1 MPSKIM
7 CYEGFLALLISIQIL
22 RGLSQNLIE
31 TQDGKILGVSDQW
44 VTSFLGIRYAQS
56 PVRARRLAPP
66 VAVTPWNGTLRAE
79 EYGPACLQA
88 PDSSVHK
95 YLNNVR
101 TGEDCLNLNIF
112 IPRDSLGKNI
122 PVLIFIHPGQFQ
134 CGAAAMVNGSFLA
147 METQA
152 IVVTINYRLGVFGF
166 AYSKSLLSGNYG
178 IQDQI
183 LAIKWIRKNIASFG
197 GDEDNIAILA
207 DSGNARILRYIPK
220 INKTFSKI
228 VSLPLDIPYSFPT
241 NPQSDTA
248 ESVLESV
255 CNGTISRECFHRIHP
270 EQLLNLTLNQSPWS
284 LPIFGPINDGEIWDK
299 RSYIHS
305 NAEQV
310 HLNVVAPSYIYRKT
324 SVVIQGKHYQCT
336 PNILKNVIHMIST
349 MTSSN
354 VSALLETFYFPD
366 DVTANSIC
374 NEVLRLLYDYAS
386 ISSISDLDRAS
397 RSSLVFLAVLEPYYV
412 LQGGSSD
419 PMCLFR
425 GGGEGCDS
433 DATSA
438 FVLTAVKSFLKD
450 SYPSSDDE
458 LRWRPYTVH
467 SKSHVIYNGYKTSAG
482 DRRRWP
488 LVQQERLWHDLAPAF
503 KGGGLEEKLHE
514 IICPA
519 ARTEWGMTETQLE
532 ILLYSLVFCC
542 LFLVFVSMTLVRIL
556 CTVNKP
562 AKKETRTSVA
572 HRTAASSEGGHYN
585 GACNGEMEDSK
596 F

>member
-7 CYEGFLALLISIQIL
+7 RYEGFLALLISIQIL
-22 RGLSQNLIE
+22 KGVAPNLIE
-31 TQDGKILGVSDQW
+31 TRDGKILGVSDQW

-66 VAVTPWNGTLRAE
+66 VPVAPWNGTLRAE
-79 EYGPACLQA
+79 EYGAACLQA
-88 PDSSVHK
+88 PGSSVHK

-101 TGEDCLNLNIF
+101 SSEDCLNLNIF
-112 IPRDSLGKNI
+112 IPRDSPGKNI

-152 IVVTINYRLGVFGF
+152 IVVTFNYRLGVFGF
-166 AYSKSLLSGNYG
+166 AYSTSLLSGNYG

-183 LAIKWIRKNIASFG
+183 LAVKWVRRNIASFG

-207 DSGNARILRYIPK
+207 DSSNARILRYIPK
-220 INKTFSKI
+220 LYKTFSKI

-241 NPQSDTA
+241 NPTSDIA
-248 ESVLESV
+248 ESTLESV
-255 CNGTISRECFHRIHP
+255 CNGTISRECFDGIKP
-270 EQLLNLTLNQSPWS
+270 EQLLNLTLNHSPWS

-299 RSYIHS
+299 RSDIHN

-336 PNILKNVIHMIST
+336 PKILKNVIHMVST

-374 NEVLRLLYDYAS
+374 SEVLRLLYDYAS
-386 ISSISDLDRAS
+386 ISSMFDLDRAS
-397 RSSLVFLAVLEPYYV
+397 RSALVFLALLEPYYV
-412 LQGGSSD
+412 LQGGTSD
-419 PMCLFR
+419 PLCLFR

-433 DATSA
+433 DATASL
-438 FVLTAVKSFLKD
+438 VLTAVQSFLKD
-450 SYPSSDDE
+450 RSVE
-458 LRWRPYTVH
+458 WFR
-467 SKSHVIYNGYKTSAG
+467 
-482 DRRRWP
+482 
-488 LVQQERLWHDLAPAF
+488 F
-503 KGGGLEEKLHE
+503 
-514 IICPA
+514 IIIIKQA
-519 ARTEWGMTETQLE
+519 
-532 ILLYSLVFCC
+532 LL
-542 LFLVFVSMTLVRIL
+542 
-556 CTVNKP
+556 
-562 AKKETRTSVA
+562 
-572 HRTAASSEGGHYN
+572 
-585 GACNGEMEDSK
+585 
-596 F
+596 

>member
-255 CNGTISRECFHRIHP
+255 CNGTISRECFHGIHP

-419 PMCLFR
+419 PLCLFR

-433 DATSA
+433 DTTSA

-450 SYPSSDDE
+450 RSVGR
-458 LRWRPYTVH
+458 LRVLT
-467 SKSHVIYNGYKTSAG
+467 
-482 DRRRWP
+482 
-488 LVQQERLWHDLAPAF
+488 
-503 KGGGLEEKLHE
+503 
-514 IICPA
+514 IIKRYC
-519 ARTEWGMTETQLE
+519 
-532 ILLYSLVFCC
+532 
-542 LFLVFVSMTLVRIL
+542 
-556 CTVNKP
+556 
-562 AKKETRTSVA
+562 
-572 HRTAASSEGGHYN
+572 
-585 GACNGEMEDSK
+585 
-596 F
+596 